1 MNSSITILV
10 LFNAPLEA
18 AQIRVERFEL
28 PFN

>member
-1 MNSSITILV
+1 MNSSITI